1 MSVNF
6 RKESKWPIDVIVSNV
21 GGLTDVA
28 KEDGKE
34 DEAVGGSDQNDA
46 QIHSGND
53 EEHDWKCFKEP
64 QNRKQQGPLA
74 FDPLWVMR
82 RKSQMET
89 ILFV

>member
-1 MSVNF
+1 LF
-6 RKESKWPIDVIVSNV
+6 RNVRKFQKRVVIVSNV

-53 EEHDWKCFKEP
+53 EEHDWKCFFQRK
-64 QNRKQQGPLA
+64 NRKTESNSESL
-74 FDPLWVMR
+74 
-82 RKSQMET
+82 T
-89 ILFV
+89 T